1 MLSELKTTVKKH
13 SGKFNYSAGSAA
25 GFFKHYF
32 GGLYNRI
39 DNHHIFLYSGG
50 LAFSLFVCII
60 PLVLII
66 FAILGSILD
75 SASVENQINTFIS
88 TVIPYKQYAE
98 YARNIIFSR
107 IAEVVEYK
115 TIAGIVGGFGL
126 FVAASGLFSSMRTIL
141 NHIFT
146 ITEDKHVVIGK
157 LRDFGMVFLVLL
169 FILLTIIVL
178 PTLDILKNI
187 TYRFA
192 IFNYF
197 QLSSF
202 EHIFLTIISIVMI
215 FTMFYV
221 LYSFVPYAKL
231 GRKIPALS
239 AFWATLLWETAK
251 RIFGY
256 YITNVASLD
265 KIYGTYALII
275 VVAFWIY
282 YSSILFILGAEI
294 GQLYRERLYTAGQN
308 KL

>member
-1 MLSELKTTVKKH
+1 MRFL
-13 SGKFNYSAGSAA
+13 
-25 GFFKHYF
+25 KHYF
-32 GGLYNRI
+32 GGIYHRV
-39 DNHHIFLYSGG
+39 DDHHVFLYSGG
-50 LAFSLFVCII
+50 LAFSLFICII
-60 PLVLII
+60 PMVLII

-75 SASVENQINTFIS
+75 SDSVESQINSFIS
-88 TVIPYKQYAE
+88 TIIPYRQYAD
-98 YARNIIFSR
+98 YARKIIFSR

-115 TIAGIVGGFGL
+115 NIAGIVGSFGL
-126 FVAASGLFSSMRTIL
+126 FFAASGLFSSMRTIL
-141 NHIFT
+141 NNIFT
-146 ITEDKHVVIGK
+146 IKKDKHVVIGK
-157 LRDFGMVFLVLL
+157 LRDFGMVLVVLL
-169 FILLTIIVL
+169 FILLSIIILPSLDVL
-178 PTLDILKNI
+178 RNI
-187 TYRFA
+187 TYRSA

-202 EHIFLTIISIVMI
+202 EHIFLSVVSIIMI

-231 GRKIPALS
+231 GRKIPAVS

-256 YITNVASLD
+256 YLTNVASLD

-282 YSSILFILGAEI
+282 YTSILFILGAEI
-294 GQLYRERLYTAGQN
+294 GQLYRERLHPQVSQN